1 MTCNRCG
8 APNAV
13 GARFCNT
20 CGDRLDVGSG
30 SSEATATFEVP
41 VVQSA
46 APVTPIPTVATPPAM
61 TATPARRSVWRRPA
75 GAAQVGVVLMVGS
88 AFLPWL
94 STPGIAALGTD
105 LPLAFLWDLHAPED
119 VLTLGILMFAL
130 AGLSLVGAV
139 LRPLDVLGRL
149 AGGLAV
155 VAAGVMV
162 YQWRRFLG
170 DMGIEQLT
178 LGFIGIGAYAAAGG
192 GLASLISMER

>member
-1 MTCNRCG
+1 MTCSRCG
-8 APNAV
+8 FVNAS
-13 GARFCNT
+13 GARFCNR
-20 CGDRLDVGSG
+20 CGDRVGEETASIPIPVPAG
-30 SSEATATFEVP
+30 SAP
-41 VVQSA
+41 VA
-46 APVTPIPTVATPPAM
+46 APTPQPIPQQGFVSPPPEV
-61 TATPARRSVWRRPA
+61 TRPRRSVWRQPA
-75 GAAQVGVVLMVGS
+75 GAAQVGIVLMVGS

-94 STPGIAALGTD
+94 STPGIAAMGTD
-105 LPLAFLWDLHAPED
+105 RPLAFLWDLDAPESP
-119 VLTLGILMFAL
+119 LTLGILLLGL
-130 AGLSLVGAV
+130 AGLALVGAI

-192 GLASLISMER
+192 GLAALISTEG